1 MNVQTF
7 SFAHFNPSVTRPG
20 SVMDLQNSL
29 LTIFGSSHFL
39 NDWERVQEMWASGLT
54 EIGAAL
60 EEICQNHIPSH
71 IPKQIEI
78 SRMTIAR
85 ILPACPVED

>member
-39 NDWERVQEMWASGLT
+39 IPFDWKNL
-54 EIGAAL
+54 
-60 EEICQNHIPSH
+60 P
-71 IPKQIEI
+71 QILQG
-78 SRMTIAR
+78 T
-85 ILPACPVED
+85 

>member
-1 MNVQTF
+1 MLHD
-7 SFAHFNPSVTRPG
+7 SELS
-20 SVMDLQNSL
+20 SL
-29 LTIFGSSHFL
+29 IWMLTCTALVLLMQAGFTCLETGF
-39 NDWERVQEMWASGLT
+39 QEMEALGLT

-60 EEICQNHIPSH
+60 GEICQNHIPSH

-85 ILPACPVED
+85 ILPACSVEVPH

>member
-1 MNVQTF
+1 MSHDSELF
-7 SFAHFNPSVTRPG
+7 SLIWMLTCTALV
-20 SVMDLQNSL
+20 L
-29 LTIFGSSHFL
+29 LMQAGFTCLETGL
-39 NDWERVQEMWASGLT
+39 QEMGASGLT

-60 EEICQNHIPSH
+60 GEICQNHIPSH

-85 ILPACPVED
+85 ILPACSVEVPH